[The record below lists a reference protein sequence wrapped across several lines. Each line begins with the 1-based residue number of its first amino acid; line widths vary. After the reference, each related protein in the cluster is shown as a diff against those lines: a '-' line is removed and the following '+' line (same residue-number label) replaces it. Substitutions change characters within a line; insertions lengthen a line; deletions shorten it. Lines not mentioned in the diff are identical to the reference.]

1 MINPISSIGAVL
13 VPSFGSGAT
22 STNSGQGAETSED
35 NKSIG
40 GGTVETATETATGT
54 GSAVV
59 ELVETAEESAGFAQ
73 PVAAE
78 ADETVGPQSAAEEPE
93 EAASNVDRARDQ
105 AIATQKRMLEDMM
118 AESMAKDP
126 GSYTLNL
133 KTDAKTGSSSYAAAA
148 ASGASSSSG
157 GQGMDMSF

>member
-13 VPSFGSGAT
+13 VPSFGSGDT
-22 STNSGQGAETSED
+22 SASSGQGSETSED
-35 NKSIG
+35 NKTIG
-40 GGTVETATETATGT
+40 NGTVDTATETAAGA

-59 ELVETAEESAGFAQ
+59 ELVETAEETASTTQA
-73 PVAAE
+73 AAE
-78 ADETVGPQSAAEEPE
+78 PEETAGTRYVAEEPE
-93 EAASNVDRARDQ
+93 EAAYDVDRARDQ

-148 ASGASSSSG
+148 ASGASSSQA